1 MERQYD
7 STSAQQPL
15 SEITQ
20 FGIKLLFRV
29 AVVSQTDSG
38 KTHSIM
44 HSWLGGKISYW
55 KPNEHGAPEH
65 AFLQHCLFCSSGGI
79 SNAEKDNLV
88 KHFVVSPEQRLFHMP
103 RFPTKQELFEFISS
117 TTVIAPPPLRKR
129 KKTVHLQVSKYPEDI
144 AFNEDQQSA
153 PNRVVVFDD
162 LMTEAFSNKDN
173 ESMMNLITTKLSH
186 HNNLSI
192 LIVCHELYSKGK
204 NSVLFRDQLSGV
216 HLHAIANQQRIRRY
230 IYGFL
235 SDDVEKHQFDKLFNE
250 HVLCIN
256 DSVNGN
262 RRGSIF
268 IRFTPSLSTDCF
280 GTTRQIGRFLTFNES
295 GFSVIH
301 ETHH

>member
-7 STSAQQPL
+7 SAQQPL
-15 SEITQ
+15 PEITQ
-20 FGIKLLFRV
+20 YGIKLPFRV
-29 AVVSQTDSG
+29 AVVGQTDSG

-65 AFLQHCLFCSSGGI
+65 AFLQHCLFCSNGGM
-79 SNAEKDNLV
+79 SNAEKENLV

-117 TTVIAPPPLRKR
+117 TTVVAPPPR
-129 KKTVHLQVSKYPEDI
+129 KKKHLQVTKDPEDI
-144 AFNEDQQSA
+144 VFNEGQQSA
-153 PNRVVVFDD
+153 PNRVIVFDD

-173 ESMMNLITTKLSH
+173 ESTMNLITTKLSH

-192 LIVCHELYSKGK
+192 LIVCHELYPKGK

-235 SDDVEKHQFDKLFNE
+235 SDDVEKRQFDKLFDE
-250 HVLCIN
+250 HVLRIN

-268 IRFTPSLSTDCF
+268 IRFTPGLSTDRF
-280 GTTRQIGRFLTFNES
+280 GTTRRIGRFLTFNES
-295 GFSVIH
+295 GFSVVH
-301 ETHH
+301 ETRH